1 MVCLSVSDEAWKS
14 LKPGIKTRRTR
25 VYPVS
30 ESSGVKPAR
39 VARTERRAML
49 IDAARDVFVAYGYH
63 QASMDEIAERA
74 GVSKPVLYQH
84 FADGKRSLY
93 IALVEMTGQELLDR
107 LQLALA
113 STTDN
118 RQRVSATITA
128 YFDFIEDADAA
139 YRLVF
144 ESDLSNDPEVRE
156 KIEFF
161 EDECAVLVSQVIAE
175 DTGVGAEEAMMLAM
189 GLTGLAETAARRWIR
204 EGSRVPKR
212 SAINLVSRLAWRG
225 ISGVPRLLNPE
236 TD

>member
-1 MVCLSVSDEAWKS
+1 M
-14 LKPGIKTRRTR
+14 
-25 VYPVS
+25 S
-30 ESSGVKPAR
+30 ESEPEKPSRIAR
-39 VARTERRAML
+39 SERREML
-49 IDAARDVFVAYGYH
+49 IDAAREVFTTYGYH

-93 IALVEMTGQELLDR
+93 IALVDITGQELLDR
-107 LQLALA
+107 LQRALA
-113 STTDN
+113 STSDN

-144 ESDLSNDPEVRE
+144 ESDLSNDLEVRE
-156 KIEFF
+156 KIEFY

-212 SAINLVSRLAWRG
+212 TAIYLVSRLAWRG
-225 ISGVPRLLNPE
+225 ISGVPRLMNPE

>member
-1 MVCLSVSDEAWKS
+1 
-14 LKPGIKTRRTR
+14 
-25 VYPVS
+25 
-30 ESSGVKPAR
+30 
-39 VARTERRAML
+39 ML
-49 IDAARDVFVAYGYH
+49 IDAAREVFTTYGYH

-93 IALVEMTGQELLDR
+93 IALVDMTGQELHDR
-107 LQLALA
+107 LQRALA
-113 STTDN
+113 STPDN

-156 KIEFF
+156 KIEFY

-212 SAINLVSRLAWRG
+212 SAIYLVSRLAWRG
-225 ISGVPRLLNPE
+225 ISGVPRLMNPE

>member
-1 MVCLSVSDEAWKS
+1 M
-14 LKPGIKTRRTR
+14 
-25 VYPVS
+25 S
-30 ESSGVKPAR
+30 ESSGAKPAR

-93 IALVEMTGQELLDR
+93 IALVEITGQELLDR
-107 LQLALA
+107 LQRALA

-144 ESDLSNDPEVRE
+144 ESDLSNDPEVRD

-212 SAINLVSRLAWRG
+212 NAINLVGRLAWRG
-225 ISGVPRLLNPE
+225 ISGVPRLMNPE